1 MSINNKLP
9 VSTWAKLFRQCRTR
23 RNPGTSVRGSMP
35 EESPSPPA
43 VSCNHLQHAKARDEA
58 LGKSTADVLLTKP
71 PMFMSGAFRFPGI
84 CR

>member
-1 MSINNKLP
+1 
-9 VSTWAKLFRQCRTR
+9 
-23 RNPGTSVRGSMP
+23 MP